1 MLSCFFDIFNPSFFI
16 FLGLLILSLACFI
29 LYFESKWREQNHKI
43 SSMVSLVSS
52 LAEEV
57 NHTKLVLSTLNMQ
70 QQHQIPIRHSV
81 YDNSNDKDELI
92 AVSDDDE
99 EDEDGEE
106 EDEEDEEDGDEED
119 EEDEED
125 GGLREI
131 KSILFDKTMHHANM
145 KLNEIDLN
153 EEEDKDTDV
162 SMLFSQGAPIS
173 LNQIMASILQNAHM
187 VPFRNQV
194 EELEEQLV
202 DKEQLG
208 DKEQLVDKEQLGDKE
223 QQEPVEELKEDAN
236 PVESQDIKSIDLSSI
251 NISNEPLEP
260 SEKTVKKAKKVKD
273 DKEDKEDK
281 EENEETDLKKMSI
294 QRLRTIVLEKQ
305 LSPDP
310 SKLKKPELLKL
321 LSVY

>member
-1 MLSCFFDIFNPSFFI
+1 MSCFFDIFNPSFFI
-16 FLGLLILSLACFI
+16 FLGLLMLFLACLI

-70 QQHQIPIRHSV
+70 QQQQQTPIRHSV
-81 YDNSNDKDELI
+81 YNDSKDKDELI
-92 AVSDDDE
+92 AVSDE
-99 EDEDGEE
+99 EDGEE
-106 EDEEDEEDGDEED
+106 EDGEEEDGEEEDGEEEEEDEEEEK
-119 EEDEED
+119 D

-153 EEEDKDTDV
+153 DRDSDNEEDKDAT
-162 SMLFSQGAPIS
+162 MLFSQGAPIS
-173 LNQIMASILQNAHM
+173 LNQIMASIFQNAHM

-194 EELEEQLV
+194 EEVEEPV
-202 DKEQLG
+202 
-208 DKEQLVDKEQLGDKE
+208 
-223 QQEPVEELKEDAN
+223 VEELEELQEDTD

-260 SEKTVKKAKKVKD
+260 SEKAVKKVKKVKD
-273 DKEDKEDK
+273 DKED
-281 EENEETDLKKMSI
+281 NEETDFKKMSI